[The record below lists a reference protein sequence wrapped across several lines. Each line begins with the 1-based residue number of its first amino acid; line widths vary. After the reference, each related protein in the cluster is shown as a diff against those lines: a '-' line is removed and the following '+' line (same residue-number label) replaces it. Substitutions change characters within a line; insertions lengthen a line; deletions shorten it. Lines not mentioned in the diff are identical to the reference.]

1 MVMPKVQEFRKMK
14 MIKDFLD
21 RVYRFLVNSSI
32 KEKVETPQIVSIEEY
47 NKVKKATEEVQAKA
61 DSLSKINERKI
72 EENKSIITNIE
83 KLQSEIR
90 IEKIANILSALTFK
104 TDEER
109 SKLLQT
115 LVNSDLSIDFIR
127 ETYEPFK
134 KNNINKGETKLPQKS
149 VPDNRNDSS
158 FIR

>member
-1 MVMPKVQEFRKMK
+1 
-14 MIKDFLD
+14 MIRDVLE
-21 RVYRFLVNSSI
+21 RVYRFLVNSTT
-32 KEKVETPQIVSIEEY
+32 KEKVETQTVSIEEY
-47 NKVKKATEEVQAKA
+47 NKEKKELEELQAKA
-61 DSLSKINERKI
+61 QSLKKVNERIK

-90 IEKIANILSALTFK
+90 IEKIANILSALSFK

-109 SKLLQT
+109 QKLLQT

-127 ETYEPFK
+127 ETYEPIKTNK
-134 KNNINKGETKLPQKS
+134 KKQYETKLPQKS
-149 VPDNRNDSS
+149 IPEKRTDSN